1 MNGGARMAGQIKKMI
16 DEIIKKRANGDSVLI
31 KTTTTKLVLKGINP
45 DKFTSSSEDDPLIME
60 KLKSLAKDLNITF

>member
-1 MNGGARMAGQIKKMI
+1 MAGQIKKMI

-45 DKFTSSSEDDPLIME
+45 DKFTSSSEDDPVIME

>member
-1 MNGGARMAGQIKKMI
+1 MAGQIKKMI

-45 DKFTSSSEDDPLIME
+45 DKFNSSSEDDPVIME
-60 KLKSLAKDLNITF
+60 KLKSLAKDLNLTF

>member
-1 MNGGARMAGQIKKMI
+1 MAGQIKKMI

-45 DKFTSSSEDDPLIME
+45 DKFNSSSEDDPVIME